1 MNENEINKNLSEGY
15 PALNEER
22 NEMTD
27 INMESAPQSPNL
39 NGGRQPK
46 EGVTFNW
53 TNLLIGAF
61 LFFGL
66 FNGSNIFTDDW
77 TFYIYLAVVVII
89 HELGHVIMGKSFGCF
104 IQEMQQLMARY
115 HMESGSHSP
124 GRCNDI
130 QVTGIRWQGRQRP
143 ANGADTSCL
152 TLYRRQTSMAASA
165 YLCCRCAL

>member
-104 IQEMQQLMARY
+104 IQEMQVFFFTFLKY
-115 HMESGSHSP
+115 KPKPSLEG
-124 GRCNDI
+124 
-130 QVTGIRWQGRQRP
+130 
-143 ANGADTSCL
+143 
-152 TLYRRQTSMAASA
+152 QTSMAASA